1 MIFDLFAFAACIT
14 ISPAITNASL
24 LANNTSLPA
33 EEKHGRYILMA
44 NIKGNYVI
52 YEVERSGDG
61 FTIKRDAF
69 NDIMSDEDIIAIIR
83 MYIAS

>member
-1 MIFDLFAFAACIT
+1 MSKFKINI
-14 ISPAITNASL
+14 
-24 LANNTSLPA
+24 
-33 EEKHGRYILMA
+33 EEKHGRYILSA

-52 YEVERSGDG
+52 YEVERSADG

-69 NDIMSDEDIIAIIR
+69 NDIMSDEDIIALVR